1 MEENK
6 EMENKPLK
14 EKHKKNKEI
23 DELLEKNKILED
35 EVLRSKAELINY
47 RKRKDEETSKIMK
60 YANEDVILKLLLV
73 LDNFERALSM
83 NNDLT
88 EEQNKFLEGFNLIY
102 KSLKEIL
109 DGLEVK
115 EIDALGKE
123 FNPNVHYAVTVINDG
138 TKENGIVL
146 NVLNKGYTYKDKVIR
161 PSMVVVNGKQNS

>member
-102 KSLKEIL
+102 KSLKEIY
-109 DGLEVK
+109 
-115 EIDALGKE
+115 ALGKE
-123 FNPNVHYAVTVINDG
+123 FNPNVHYAVTVINDE

>member
-102 KSLKEIL
+102 KSLKEI
-109 DGLEVK
+109 
-115 EIDALGKE
+115 DALGKE
-123 FNPNVHYAVTVINDG
+123 FNPNVHYAVTVINDE

>member
-102 KSLKEIL
+102 K
-109 DGLEVK
+109 
-115 EIDALGKE
+115 
-123 FNPNVHYAVTVINDG
+123 N
-138 TKENGIVL
+138 
-146 NVLNKGYTYKDKVIR
+146 IR
-161 PSMVVVNGKQNS
+161 WFGSKRNRCFRQRI